1 MSLYPSEVCLFP
13 TQKKLLLFLR
23 NRFSETSGPYNLTIP
38 PKKRLRLARAFYSFA
53 LALFPGKI
61 ADSVG
66 LAPLHDISLD
76 KVDLLSGIAVID
88 LRIGDL
94 VNLSIGQ
101 LFASFRVIQNRLFE

>member
-1 MSLYPSEVCLFP
+1 MLGTTPSLSPQQVFRDIRTLQP
-13 TQKKLLLFLR
+13 DD
-23 NRFSETSGPYNLTIP
+23 P

-61 ADSVG
+61 AGSVG
-66 LAPLHDISLD
+66 LAPFHDISLD